1 MPSVSLGRS
10 HNCSHSF
17 LNSLLPRHEATLEAT
32 GDFPTMTTFHSNTR
46 VSFLIVLC
54 LLLAVVLGC
63 KLLGG
68 LPKKVAMFE
77 GNAVPDGIA
86 EFKRKIGGS
95 FKVLSLDIKEDEMT
109 LEAQDPKNPQH
120 VDAYRYSMGLVSGP
134 TPVNLSKLIN
144 NDLNQNVFS
153 LDEVD
158 ISAIPGLIKASIQRT
173 DLEGGKVSSMR
184 LSRGLML
191 PELTLGPPQW
201 SIHVGGPRGDAT
213 LYANSKGEILKI
225 NKL

>member
-1 MPSVSLGRS
+1 
-10 HNCSHSF
+10 
-17 LNSLLPRHEATLEAT
+17 
-32 GDFPTMTTFHSNTR
+32 MTRFHSNTR
-46 VSFLIVLC
+46 VNFYLVLC
-54 LLLAVVLGC
+54 LLLGVVLGC
-63 KLLGG
+63 NRFGG
-68 LPKKVAMFE
+68 LPKKVDMFE
-77 GNAVPDGIA
+77 GTAVPDGIA

-95 FKVLSLDIKEDEMT
+95 IKVLSLNIKADEMT

-120 VDAYRYSMGLVSGP
+120 VDAYRYAIGSISGP

-144 NDLNQNVFS
+144 NDLDQNLFG

-158 ISAIPGLIKASIQRT
+158 IAAIPGLIKASIQRT
-173 DLEGGKVSSMR
+173 ELEGGKVSSMH

-191 PELTLGPPQW
+191 PQVTMGPPQW

-213 LYANSKGEILKI
+213 IYANSKGEIVRV